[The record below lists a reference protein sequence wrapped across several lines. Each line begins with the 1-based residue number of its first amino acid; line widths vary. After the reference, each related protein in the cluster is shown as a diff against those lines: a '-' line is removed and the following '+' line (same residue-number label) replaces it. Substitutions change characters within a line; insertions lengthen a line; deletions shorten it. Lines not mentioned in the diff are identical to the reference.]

1 MTALHVRAQLRAAV
15 VILLDG
21 LPTTAD
27 RVLPGRMRALAADHL
42 PTLLVYTDDEETAL
56 AGMGNPATQE
66 RRVTLMV
73 EVRAKGTDSADL
85 QDLLDAIAVE
95 VEPRILGNPTF
106 GGLATLCEL
115 VKTRTRIEDKGERL
129 DGGQR
134 LEFRVHYETA
144 EGQPTVALS

>member
-1 MTALHVRAQLRAAV
+1 MTHVRAQLRRAV
-15 VILLDG
+15 VLQLGD
-21 LPTTAD
+21 LPSTAD

-42 PTLLVYTDDEETAL
+42 PTLLVYTDDEESMLTAH
-56 AGMGNPATQE
+56 GSPATQE
-66 RRVTLMV
+66 RRVMLMV

-85 QDLLDAIAVE
+85 QDLLDGIAAE
-95 VEPRILGNPTF
+95 VEPRVLGNPTF

-115 VKTRTRIEDKGERL
+115 VKTRTRLEDKGERL
-129 DGGQR
+129 DGGLR